1 MQTSGGPTPEELLKL
16 LDQCDLSNSH
26 SSTPCL
32 SPCPSLG
39 GHPAARLKASNVAFL
54 NQQQQQAEA
63 FEFQSRDKDRPD
75 RPACSSADL
84 AQKISHPPNNLAS
97 PTSP

>member
-1 MQTSGGPTPEELLKL
+1 MQSSGGPTPEELLKL

-32 SPCPSLG
+32 SPCPSLV

-63 FEFQSRDKDRPD
+63 LEAQIREKDRVERTPS
-75 RPACSSADL
+75 SSADF
-84 AQKISHPPNNLAS
+84 AQKISPPASSAAPPAS
-97 PTSP
+97 P

>member
-32 SPCPSLG
+32 SPCPSLAN
-39 GHPAARLKASNVAFL
+39 HSAARLKASNVAFL
-54 NQQQQQAEA
+54 NQQQQQVEA
-63 FEFQSRDKDRPD
+63 LEAQIRDKDRFE
-75 RPACSSADL
+75 RLPAASADAPHKML
-84 AQKISHPPNNLAS
+84 PSVSNPLP
-97 PTSP
+97 PTSS